1 MNKGKRSLS
10 ISLSLLASRSLLAG
24 CASKD
29 YTYPKANWEDGVVV
43 DAGGKTYTYDEIY
56 KRFDGTKDASKA
68 QYDVASNILAQLVTE
83 RSGAILSRVDSKR
96 DEYEKTWKNN
106 SKTNKTS
113 VKEEREKTLKERKVD
128 TVEELRQKLI
138 SQEQVS
144 ENSTDFY
151 QEADGTINSKER
163 YEISEDYTKKYVS
176 DKAPYHVSHLLV
188 KVDASG
194 DGTGLWDGQISSDD
208 AKQIGSVVS
217 ALASSESFGSVAFRS
232 SDDEGSQKTY
242 GELYTVASDE
252 KSSSAMVAREKT
264 TSYVNEFKL
273 GLYAYDAYRNPKT
286 KDNDAVKASLRVP
299 GKSVEYKD
307 KYNEY
312 KYENKTSVSDKIQST
327 LIGQGK
333 AFGIPLSVAFTM
345 DYVADL
351 ESDPETG
358 KSVQYA
364 TATQYPRNIYFNNY
378 FNYEGASFIYNDS
391 ATYDAKF
398 LKEVNARGK
407 ESFSDINDFISRAE
421 AKGLKSK
428 LAEYNY
434 VKTKL
439 AAIDANKFA
448 TIDGISNNLENYYC
462 DPTAA
467 AQKTDLNPVEDGAS
481 VKILVASKES
491 QTPVF
496 VTRAASSSY
505 QGIHFIVV
513 NRNPFVNYE
522 DGVKNYQYWR
532 TNIPKQDADA
542 KSPESTDY
550 SQNPSFINF
559 IKADV
564 NSNSSYAS
572 RSTTVKAA
580 IYNEDANKD
589 YTLFKHN
596 LEVFKSKYNGKSF
609 EDILGKEV
617 ADNIAA
623 YIQKTIDKTAS
634 DNEES
639 LDTSWETYVKKLNVQ
654 EEAAQSR
661 ILPTACV
668 SAFESGSFN
677 GVTEDLCHVKK

>member
-43 DAGGKTYTYDEIY
+43 DAGGKTYSYAEIY

-151 QEADGTINSKER
+151 QEADGTTNSKER

-273 GLYAYDAYRNPKT
+273 GLYAYDAYRNPCSWT
-286 KDNDAVKASLRVP
+286 VCR
-299 GKSVEYKD
+299 
-307 KYNEY
+307 
-312 KYENKTSVSDKIQST
+312 IQRR
-327 LIGQGK
+327 LQ
-333 AFGIPLSVAFTM
+333 
-345 DYVADL
+345 
-351 ESDPETG
+351 
-358 KSVQYA
+358 
-364 TATQYPRNIYFNNY
+364 R
-378 FNYEGASFIYNDS
+378 
-391 ATYDAKF
+391 
-398 LKEVNARGK
+398 
-407 ESFSDINDFISRAE
+407 
-421 AKGLKSK
+421 
-428 LAEYNY
+428 
-434 VKTKL
+434 
-439 AAIDANKFA
+439 
-448 TIDGISNNLENYYC
+448 
-462 DPTAA
+462 
-467 AQKTDLNPVEDGAS
+467 
-481 VKILVASKES
+481 
-491 QTPVF
+491 
-496 VTRAASSSY
+496 
-505 QGIHFIVV
+505 
-513 NRNPFVNYE
+513 
-522 DGVKNYQYWR
+522 
-532 TNIPKQDADA
+532 
-542 KSPESTDY
+542 
-550 SQNPSFINF
+550 
-559 IKADV
+559 
-564 NSNSSYAS
+564 
-572 RSTTVKAA
+572 
-580 IYNEDANKD
+580 
-589 YTLFKHN
+589 
-596 LEVFKSKYNGKSF
+596 
-609 EDILGKEV
+609 
-617 ADNIAA
+617 
-623 YIQKTIDKTAS
+623 IQI
-634 DNEES
+634 
-639 LDTSWETYVKKLNVQ
+639 
-654 EEAAQSR
+654 
-661 ILPTACV
+661 
-668 SAFESGSFN
+668 
-677 GVTEDLCHVKK
+677 

>member
-1 MNKGKRSLS
+1 MKKGKCSLS
-10 ISLSLLASRSLLAG
+10 VSLSLLASRTLLAG
-24 CASKD
+24 CSSKD
-29 YTYPKANWEDGVVV
+29 YTYPDAKWQDGVVV
-43 DAGGKTYTYDEIY
+43 DAGGKTYKYSEIY
-56 KRFDGTKDASKA
+56 KRFEGTKEASKA
-68 QYDVASNILAQLVTE
+68 QYDVASNILAQLVTD
-83 RSGAILSRVDSKR
+83 RSGAILSRVDSKM

-113 VKEEREKTLKERKVD
+113 VKEEREKTLDERKVD
-128 TVEELRQKLI
+128 TVEELREKLI
-138 SQEQVS
+138 AQEQVS
-144 ENSTDFY
+144 ENSTDYY
-151 QEADGTINSKER
+151 QEADGTTNSKER

-176 DKAPYHVSHLLV
+176 DKAPYHVSHILV

-299 GKSVEYKD
+299 GQAAESKD
-307 KYNEY
+307 DYNDY
-312 KYENKTSVSDKIQST
+312 NYDNSTSVADKIQST

-333 AFGIPLSVAFTM
+333 GFGIPLSAAFTM
-345 DYVADL
+345 GFVADR
-351 ESDPETG
+351 ETDPETG

-364 TATQYPRNIYFNNY
+364 SATQYPRNIYFNNY
-378 FNYEGASFIYNDS
+378 FNYQGASFIYDDS
-391 ATYDAKF
+391 TTYDAKF
-398 LKEVNARGK
+398 LKEVNAIGK
-407 ESFSDINDFISRAE
+407 HTYASIDDFKAT
-421 AKGLKSK
+421 ATADGLKNK
-428 LAEYNY
+428 FEEYNY
-434 VKTKL
+434 VKTQL
-439 AAIDANKFA
+439 ASISSDKFA

-462 DPTAA
+462 DPTAGV
-467 AQKTDLNPVEDGAS
+467 QTTDLHAVENGAS
-481 VKILVASKES
+481 VQVLVASKDNK
-491 QTPVF
+491 TPIF

-505 QGIHFIVV
+505 QGIHFIEV
-513 NRNPFVNYE
+513 NRDPFVNY
-522 DGVKNYQYWR
+522 DDRVKNYQYWR

-542 KSPESTDY
+542 ASAESTDY
-550 SQNPSFINF
+550 LTNPSFINF

-580 IYNEDANKD
+580 IYNEDSNNE
-589 YTLFKHN
+589 YNLFKHN
-596 LEVFKSKYNGKSF
+596 LETFRAKYNGKKF
-609 EDILGKEV
+609 EDIIGKEN
-617 ADNIAA
+617 ADQISS
-623 YIQKTIDKTAS
+623 YIQKTIAKTAA

-639 LDTSWETYVKKLNVQ
+639 LDTSWEAYVKKLNVQ

-668 SAFESGSFN
+668 SAFESGSLD
-677 GVTEDLCHVKK
+677 GKEDLCHVKK